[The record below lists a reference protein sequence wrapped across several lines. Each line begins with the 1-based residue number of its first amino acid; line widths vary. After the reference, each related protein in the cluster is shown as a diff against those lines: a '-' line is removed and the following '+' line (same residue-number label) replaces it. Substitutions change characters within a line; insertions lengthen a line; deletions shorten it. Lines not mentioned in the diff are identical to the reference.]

1 MNRLRDVWQSGA
13 LILFAAVAAMPAALA
28 AAGDPL
34 PSWTSGPAKSAITSF
49 VRGVTA
55 RGSSGYVVPEER
67 IAVFDNDGTL
77 WPEQPA
83 YVQLAFAMDRV
94 KGLIPAHP
102 EWMDKPPFRAA
113 ANDDLAGL
121 SAAGEQG
128 LLDLVMAS
136 HAGMTTDEFSSIV
149 TKWLAESRH
158 PRFKRAYTELAYW
171 PMVELLGYLRANG
184 FRTYLVSGGGIEFMR
199 TCAQQ
204 MYGVPPEQVIG
215 SSIEVQYEVRD
226 GRPVLVRL
234 PRIDFLDDKAGKPVA
249 MHRFIGRRPIAA
261 FGNSDGDFEML
272 EWVTAGAGSRFGLI
286 VHHDDAEREYA
297 YDRKSPFGRLD
308 RAFDQAPGRGWTVV
322 SMKRDWKRI
331 FRNPR

>member
-1 MNRLRDVWQSGA
+1 MSLRPSFGPVAA
-13 LILFAAVAAMPAALA
+13 LILWAVILAPAALA

-34 PSWTSGPAKSAITSF
+34 PSWNAGPAKSAVTGF
-49 VRGVTA
+49 VRSVTA
-55 RGSSGYVVPEER
+55 RGSPRYVVPEER

-83 YVQLAFAMDRV
+83 YVQLAFAIDRV
-94 KGLIPAHP
+94 KGLIPRHP

-121 SAAGEQG
+121 SAAGEHG

-136 HAGMTTDEFSSIV
+136 HAGMTTDEFSAIV
-149 TKWLAESRH
+149 ATWLAESRH
-158 PRFKRAYTELAYW
+158 PRFKRAYTELAYR

-184 FRTYLVSGGGIEFMR
+184 FRTYIVSGGGIEFMR
-199 TCAQQ
+199 TCAQA

-215 SSIEVQYEVRD
+215 STIEVQYEVRD
-226 GRPVLVRL
+226 GRPTLVRL
-234 PRIDFLDDKAGKPVA
+234 PKIDFIDDKTGKPVA

-272 EWVTAGAGSRFGLI
+272 EWVTAGSGARFGLI
-286 VHHDDAEREYA
+286 VHHDDTDREYA
-297 YDRKSPFGRLD
+297 YDRQSPFGRLD
-308 RAFDQAPGRGWTVV
+308 RALDEAPKRGWTLV
-322 SMKRDWKRI
+322 SMKRDWNRI
-331 FRNPR
+331 FHDPR